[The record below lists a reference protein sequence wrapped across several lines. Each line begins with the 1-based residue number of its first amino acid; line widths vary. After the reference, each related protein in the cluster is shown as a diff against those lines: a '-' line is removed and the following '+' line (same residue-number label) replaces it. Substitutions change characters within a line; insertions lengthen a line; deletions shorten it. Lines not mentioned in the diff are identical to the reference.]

1 MVCSS
6 ATQFPENRKPQ
17 IKPEIIDALG
27 FEIQMKA
34 VGVIKKKQHASSTPV
49 HEPELLLSRATIAS
63 DALRLATISASGGC
77 L

>member
-34 VGVIKKKQHASSTPV
+34 VGVIKKKQHAS
-49 HEPELLLSRATIAS
+49 
-63 DALRLATISASGGC
+63 
-77 L
+77 